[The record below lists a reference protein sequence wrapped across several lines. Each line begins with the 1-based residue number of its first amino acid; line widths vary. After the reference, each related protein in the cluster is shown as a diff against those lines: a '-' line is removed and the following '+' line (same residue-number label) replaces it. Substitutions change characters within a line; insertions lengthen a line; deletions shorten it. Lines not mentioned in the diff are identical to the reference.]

1 MSLPIYQRVAVTDAG
16 DVIPGAEYT
25 VINENTGV
33 AAPIYSDRTGA
44 TLLTAPYFADSVGT
58 IQFYIAAG
66 TTFRVAASGGVGTY
80 TDRYVYAAH
89 PQSSAT
95 DPTSGSL
102 MAVGAWGLGGLGL
115 VVTDANTALRPGFYC
130 GPGASGV
137 NYFNAASGQYGTL
150 LVEVR
155 QVLQIMQTNTFGNRS
170 AKRES
175 LDQGVTW
182 TGWNEIITADA
193 AGNVGIG
200 GNINLSA
207 NDTYVGFPSNGIY
220 YNNSADNISVKTA
233 AFERMRIDNAG
244 NALFGKTSVTIGNAG
259 LVIGTPA
266 AGVTASVPSGSNSYH
281 VYKTGAGAGYT
292 FYVSSTGTVNYVALN
307 QLSDEREKKN
317 IIDVPHGISTVM
329 NLKPRQFD
337 WKDGEQADGVF
348 GFIAQEVETVLPSL
362 IGEYKKDEG
371 VTRKSLSQV
380 ELIPVLT
387 KAIQEQQALI
397 EALTARVEALEAK

>member
-44 TLLTAPYFADSVGT
+44 TLLTAPYFADSAGT
-58 IQFYIAAG
+58 IQFFIAQG

-80 TDRYVYAAH
+80 TDRYIYAAH

-155 QVLQIMQTNTFGNRS
+155 QILQIMQTNTFGNRS

-182 TGWNEIITADA
+182 TDWIEIYTTANAVGTVA
-193 AGNVGIG
+193 AGGSGAIIETGSNANGTYTKFADGTMIAAHSKPAG
-200 GNINLSA
+200 SNINTAFGNIFTTASA
-207 NDTYVGFPSNGIY
+207 TWNFPVTFSAVPETSVSEKSGVGFCWGGLGSASISTTSASFTLQRGVPISN
-220 YNNSADNISVKTA
+220 
-233 AFERMRIDNAG
+233 
-244 NALFGKTSVTIGNAG
+244 
-259 LVIGTPA
+259 TPA
-266 AGVTASVPSGSNSYH
+266 AT
-281 VYKTGAGAGYT
+281 
-292 FYVSSTGTVNYVALN
+292 L
-307 QLSDEREKKN
+307 
-317 IIDVPHGISTVM
+317 
-329 NLKPRQFD
+329 
-337 WKDGEQADGVF
+337 
-348 GFIAQEVETVLPSL
+348 IA
-362 IGEYKKDEG
+362 IG
-371 VTRKSLSQV
+371 RWF
-380 ELIPVLT
+380 
-387 KAIQEQQALI
+387 
-397 EALTARVEALEAK
+397 